1 VTVAIKSPFTH
12 SEVLLMM
19 IQIPFMDWLGSN
31 LAYTMFA
38 FSMLF
43 VIILA
48 IYIKL
53 FTRYLYE
60 GTLYRHYR
68 LGRLVRE
75 SDQGGRVL
83 LMPLIDRLEIFEKES
98 STTEDI

>member
-1 VTVAIKSPFTH
+1 
-12 SEVLLMM
+12 MM
-19 IQIPFMDWLGSN
+19 IQIPFIDWLGSN

-43 VIILA
+43 VIILTF
-48 IYIKL
+48 YIKL

-68 LGRLVRE
+68 LGKLVRE
-75 SDQGGRVL
+75 SAQGGRVL
-83 LMPLIDRLEIFEKES
+83 LIPIIDRLEIFENES
-98 STTEDI
+98 PTTEDF